1 MRLVVGIIFIIVL
14 ISGCL
19 SVKQAR
25 TGRDAYDT
33 KQYSRAI
40 ELYEEEISNT
50 KLRKETLREKEYRL
64 AKSYDILGRYA
75 RAKTYFHQA
84 YEHGYGLAA
93 LRDLGYAYKKT
104 GDYRSALNCF
114 ERLSKKVKNDP
125 RISKEVFTLKSI
137 IKSETKSP
145 AINVRIHTAAS
156 GYNDYAP
163 TLYGNQ
169 QLLITSDR
177 TEDSDP
183 YLWTGNGFSDFFI
196 LGKSGGDFDDPILK
210 VLNSPGNDGSACF
223 NQDGTEVYFTRCIED
238 KKAETTYCM
247 IYVSEIKDEYWQE
260 ARLLAFQQPGFN
272 YGQPALI
279 ESDEVLVFASDMDG
293 SRGGKDLF
301 YSERIYAED
310 STFVWSQPEPM
321 PQTINTEGED
331 LFPVGYGDTLY
342 YSSDGL
348 SGYGG
353 LDIYKTYL
361 HSDGYWAAPERLLP
375 PINSSGD
382 DMSYVKDMYAS
393 RPNTGYFASNRE
405 GLGGD
410 DIYAFYPVQFTK
422 DGTTE
427 DSDTTQVVEETIQV
441 YLAITTYEANPER
454 IKSKLG
460 GVSLVLGE
468 QSDDVTF
475 GTTDSGGRY
484 ITEILPNGL
493 LIVRARKDGYFSKEE
508 TVRLDG
514 VYKDGETINVAITM
528 EPIRFDTEITLES
541 IYYDYDDWQ
550 IREDA
555 RPTLDSLANILQTNP
570 KLKARLGSHTDCR
583 GEEGYNLILSQKR
596 AQAAIDYLRKKGVSK
611 RRLKAIGYGEGQLID
626 DCDCDACTE
635 ENHQRNRRT
644 TVTFTK

>member
-1 MRLVVGIIFIIVL
+1 MRLVGVVFLLVL

-19 SVKQAR
+19 SLKQAR

-40 ELYEEEISNT
+40 ELYEQEISNT
-50 KLRKETLREKEYRL
+50 KLRKEILREKEYRL
-64 AKSYDILGRYA
+64 AKSYDMLGRYA

-114 ERLSKKVKNDP
+114 ERLSKKVSSDP

-137 IKSETKSP
+137 IKSETKS
-145 AINVRIHTAAS
+145 ALVNVRIHTAAS

-163 TLYGNQ
+163 TLYGSQ
-169 QLLITSDR
+169 RLLITSDR
-177 TEDSDP
+177 TDDSDP
-183 YLWTGNGFSDFFI
+183 YLWTGNGFSDFYV
-196 LGKSGGDFDDPILK
+196 LGTSGGDFEDPILK
-210 VLNSPGNDGSACF
+210 IINSPGNDGSACF
-223 NQDGTEVYFTRCIED
+223 NKDGTEVYFTRCHED
-238 KKAETTYCM
+238 KNVETTYCM
-247 IYVSEIKDEYWQE
+247 IYVSELKDEYWQE
-260 ARLLAFQQPGFN
+260 ARLLTFQQSGFN
-272 YGQPALI
+272 YGQPALL
-279 ESDEVLVFASDMDG
+279 ENDEVLVFASDMEG

-301 YSERIYAED
+301 YSERIYAAD
-310 STFVWSQPEPM
+310 STYVWSQPEPM

-361 HSDGYWAAPERLLP
+361 HSDGYWTAPERLSP

-382 DMSYVKDMYAS
+382 DMSYVKDKYAPL
-393 RPNTGYFASNRE
+393 PNTGYFASNRE

-410 DIYAFYPVQFTK
+410 DIYAFYPVHNQE
-422 DGTTE
+422 E
-427 DSDTTQVVEETIQV
+427 DNPTDVDTSLIAEEPIQV
-441 YLAITTYEANPER
+441 YLAITTYEQGTDR

-468 QSDDVTF
+468 RSEAVTF
-475 GTTDSGGRY
+475 GTTDGSGRY
-484 ITEILPNGL
+484 ITEIEPDGSLM
-493 LIVRARKDGYFSKEE
+493 VKARKEGYFSKEE
-508 TVRLDG
+508 RIRLDG
-514 VYKDGETINVAITM
+514 EYVDGETINVTLAM

-541 IYYDYDDWQ
+541 IYYDYDDWR
-550 IREDA
+550 IRDDA
-555 RPTLDSLANILQTNP
+555 RPTLDSLAHILQTNP
-570 KLKARLGSHTDCR
+570 QLKVRLGSHTDCR

-596 AQAAIDYLRKKGVSK
+596 AQAAIDYLRNKGVTK
-611 RRLKAIGYGEGQLID
+611 RRLKAVGYGESQLID
-626 DCDCDACTE
+626 TCECDTCSE

-644 TVTFTK
+644 TVTFSK